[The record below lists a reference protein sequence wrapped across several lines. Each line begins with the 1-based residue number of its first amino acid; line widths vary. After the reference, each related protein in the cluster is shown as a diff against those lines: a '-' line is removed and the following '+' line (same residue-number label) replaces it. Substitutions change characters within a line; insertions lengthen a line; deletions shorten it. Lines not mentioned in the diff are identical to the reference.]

1 MPRYGSYCTDSF
13 LDLVK
18 EHRPTIMAKPD
29 IVVRAARTIGGPS
42 VYHAIRGNVAW
53 TTHLNH
59 EQHLCDTFAQ
69 RLSTLRP
76 YPRHGPHGGAW
87 GEATPAYTW
96 SRSNTRKPTFSVT

>member
-1 MPRYGSYCTDSF
+1 MPSYGYDCAYAF
-13 LDLVK
+13 PDLVQ

-42 VYHAIRGNVAW
+42 VYHAIRGNVVG

-59 EQHLCDTFAQ
+59 EQHLCDICAQ

-76 YPRHGPHGGAW
+76 YPRHRPHGGAW
-87 GEATPAYTW
+87 GEAPPAYTW
-96 SRSNTRKPTFSVT
+96 AWSNTRKPTFSVT